1 MYCFSWRTMITDLNI
16 VLGCMT
22 FYSKSIIK
30 LLLLLWLLFC
40 YMEITFTFDYH
51 YYIYNVHCIWRILYV
66 LNLITWYSR
75 NMLREQSKH
84 SIVTR
89 SAVTHLYTREVLVWN
104 VLMLFRL
111 TPSISSCLDLHCA
124 FPTYLF
130 CEAVL
135 CHWRWQACYCFFAV
149 LIPFLWACKCNRL
162 PFSNWLANHSVHV
175 LFLGFISVHGYYT
188 CICCV
193 WIVWIKCF
201 FCCARVGNSDVY
213 STAISLSVFH
223 SLPLSLCGLSTPY
236 IS

>member
-1 MYCFSWRTMITDLNI
+1 MITDLNI

-89 SAVTHLYTREVLVWN
+89 SAVTHLYTREVLV
-104 VLMLFRL
+104 
-111 TPSISSCLDLHCA
+111 
-124 FPTYLF
+124 
-130 CEAVL
+130 
-135 CHWRWQACYCFFAV
+135 
-149 LIPFLWACKCNRL
+149 
-162 PFSNWLANHSVHV
+162 
-175 LFLGFISVHGYYT
+175 
-188 CICCV
+188 
-193 WIVWIKCF
+193 
-201 FCCARVGNSDVY
+201 
-213 STAISLSVFH
+213 
-223 SLPLSLCGLSTPY
+223 
-236 IS
+236 